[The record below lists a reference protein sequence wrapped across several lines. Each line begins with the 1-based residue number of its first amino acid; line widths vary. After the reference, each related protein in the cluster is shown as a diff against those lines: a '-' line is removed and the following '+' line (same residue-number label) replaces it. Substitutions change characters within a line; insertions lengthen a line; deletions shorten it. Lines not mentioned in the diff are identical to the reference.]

1 MHLYWSEDMDMQYL
15 VNATEP
21 HRTVARCITL
31 QLRSQSITKHLQN
44 VLSATQIGNAICTC
58 SISKSSAGKRL
69 LLRLIIIIIMKIIGK
84 KLCANHIHCRQLDCA
99 FIFT

>member
-1 MHLYWSEDMDMQYL
+1 MNMQYL

-21 HRTVARCITL
+21 HRTMARCLTL

-69 LLRLIIIIIMKIIGK
+69 LLRLIIIIIIMKIIGK
-84 KLCANHIHCRQLDCA
+84 KLCANHIHCRLLDCA

>member
-1 MHLYWSEDMDMQYL
+1 MHLYWSEYMDMQYL

-21 HRTVARCITL
+21 HRTMARCLTL

-69 LLRLIIIIIMKIIGK
+69 LLRLIIIIIDVTRY
-84 KLCANHIHCRQLDCA
+84 KLAET
-99 FIFT
+99 FTVLTLWVTRW